1 MATLLDVLVG
11 LFGADKV
18 RGYAPAM
25 PAREEPKPEV
35 AAALPKV
42 EMPIP
47 ETRGADDMGM
57 GGPSYSRD
65 PLAISQGPIY
75 DYSSGKMAGGMMGG
89 LIGSL
94 MGAGVDTTRGMNL
107 AGSDLASLGIP
118 NALSSGSAFANAA
131 SPFGMFGTSIDQ
143 QMLEAALQAQGA
155 QWGVNENQM
164 GEGGVPDAGDRT
176 TDAVGNSIDAVS
188 RDSTGM
194 GGDPGFW
201 G

>member
-57 GGPSYSRD
+57 GGAGMPMS
-65 PLAISQGPIY
+65 AG
-75 DYSSGKMAGGMMGG
+75 SSGGNIVGGTQYGLGGTLLGALMGVPGLGTAGGVG
-89 LIGSL
+89 LDVRAANSGL
-94 MGAGVDTTRGMNL
+94 RE
-107 AGSDLASLGIP
+107 LGLP
-118 NALSSGSAFANAA
+118 ETVEYGPALTSALSL
-131 SPFGMFGTSIDQ
+131 GMFG
-143 QMLEAALQAQGA
+143 
-155 QWGVNENQM
+155 
-164 GEGGVPDAGDRT
+164 
-176 TDAVGNSIDAVS
+176 
-188 RDSTGM
+188 DSTFDQANRGFMNAYDTTNPTWGPYDGPGESGGGATGGGWQGGPSAEWSDSNDM
-194 GGDPGFW
+194 GVW
-201 G
+201 